1 MKCTVVVEPSVST
14 PEEMLLPYEPLLENI
29 PAQVDSSVKTESEKE
44 ASSKLSSMCSVYV
57 LDVLAFADTVEAII
71 PNNSVT
77 KCIEA
82 KYEDAC
88 FCLEG
93 DEKTLNTFD
102 TPDNSFCSL
111 NTYEDENHWNARGR
125 AKTRVKS
132 KEQPTVTESKKSRWN
147 RKVDIPQKWKNSVK
161 GALGNMRP
169 KRK

>member
-14 PEEMLLPYEPLLENI
+14 PDEMLLPYESTLENTL
-29 PAQVDSSVKTESEKE
+29 AQVDSSVKTEIEKE
-44 ASSKLSSMCSVYV
+44 APKELSSMCSVNV

-77 KCIEA
+77 KCLKA

-93 DEKTLNTFD
+93 DESTLNTFD

-111 NTYEDENHWNARGR
+111 NTYEDENFWNTRGR
-125 AKTRVKS
+125 ARTRAKS
-132 KEQPTVTESKKSRWN
+132 KHEPTVTESKKSRWN

-161 GALGNMRP
+161 GALGNMRS
-169 KRK
+169 KKK